1 MAQGQYTGYILC
13 IYYNK
18 MVWVHVVC
26 NVAIKIYIY
35 VLALWNEVF
44 KQWILY
50 LNSKTILK
58 KNPYQA
64 KRNWVNYAMSKY
76 SIPIQLW
83 VLSVSVKI
91 KNPWH
96 RKYELREQVIRG
108 REIRQS
114 LIRISKSNKSKKEIM
129 EIFLLNIIIYVSF
142 ATCFF
147 DTLSTFCLF

>member
-1 MAQGQYTGYILC
+1 MLQSKYTYMCLHYKMKFSNNEYYILT
-13 IYYNK
+13 
-18 MVWVHVVC
+18 
-26 NVAIKIYIY
+26 A
-35 VLALWNEVF
+35 
-44 KQWILY
+44 KQFW
-50 LNSKTILK
+50 K
-58 KNPYQA
+58 KPYQA

-96 RKYELREQVIRG
+96 CKYELREQVIRG

-142 ATCFF
+142 PTCFF
-147 DTLSTFCLF
+147 DTLSKFCLF